1 MTVADTTD
9 TTGVYTELVDLGD
22 PNPASLQIT
31 VRLVR
36 AHSTRELIAKF
47 GPDMDL
53 QPDDPEVLEAAER
66 LAELVWGDKSGLDGH
81 RGRGRG
87 PLVSPGGPA

>member
-1 MTVADTTD
+1 MTAATTEP
-9 TTGVYTELVDLGD
+9 TGVYTELVELGD
-22 PNPASLQIT
+22 TNPASLQIT

-53 QPDDPEVLEAAER
+53 QPDDPEVLTAAER
-66 LAELVWGDKSGLDGH
+66 LAELVWGEKSGLSDRGV

-87 PLVSPGGPA
+87 PFLPD